1 MFITNNSD
9 SFHLWLKKNLIKHQK
24 SQNIMTM
31 AYSIIRNI
39 NNGKIMRYVIYVAI
53 MRYAFIVPL

>member
-31 AYSIIRNI
+31 IVGERLKYQGTIINVSLRSRRLI
-39 NNGKIMRYVIYVAI
+39 Q
-53 MRYAFIVPL
+53 